1 MKSHRVFALLILL
14 ILALVW
20 GSSFILMK
28 RGLSVFEPVQVAAL
42 RITLAG
48 LVLSPFSFF
57 FFRHIER
64 RLWKYLLVVGLTGSG
79 VPALLFCIAQTQIHS
94 STAGLLNSL
103 SPLFVMLVGIIFFRT
118 RVSLWQVAGVILGLC
133 GAIFLITAA
142 RGESPSGEF
151 WYGLLVVAAT
161 VCYGF
166 SANVIK
172 NRLQG
177 LSPLQINSLL
187 FLPIAPP
194 YMVYLAFSDFGNRLQ
209 SHAGAWQA
217 LGYVSILAIVGTVIS
232 NILYT
237 RLIKISSAIF
247 ASSVTYLMPI
257 IALMWGVLDGE
268 QITEL
273 HGVGIVVILTGITL
287 INKKSSL

>member
-1 MKSHRVFALLILL
+1 MKSHRLFAFLILL

-28 RGLSVFEPVQVAAL
+28 RGLSVFQPVQVAAL

-48 LVLSPFSFF
+48 LVLSPFALY
-57 FFRHIER
+57 FFRQVER
-64 RLWKYLLVVGLTGSG
+64 RFWKYLFIVGLTGSG
-79 VPALLFCIAQTQIHS
+79 LPALFFCIAQTQIHS

-103 SPLFVMLVGIIFFRT
+103 SPLFVMLVGILFFHT
-118 RVSLWQVAGVILGLC
+118 RVSLWQVAGVLMGLG
-133 GAIFLITAA
+133 GAVFLITAA
-142 RGESPSGEF
+142 RNEAPSGEL
-151 WYGLLVVAAT
+151 WYGLLIIAAT
-161 VCYGF
+161 VCYGI

-177 LSPLQINSLL
+177 LGPLQINSLL
-187 FLPIAPP
+187 FLPIVPP
-194 YMVYLAFSDFGNRLQ
+194 YLLYLLLSDFDSRLQ
-209 SHAGAWQA
+209 SHPGAWQA
-217 LGYVSILAIVGTVIS
+217 LGYVSILAIVGTVMS

-257 IALMWGVLDGE
+257 IALMWGMADGE
-268 QITEL
+268 AVTWL
-273 HGVGIVVILTGITL
+273 HGIGITVILAGITL
-287 INKKSSL
+287 INKKTT